1 MQSAGIVPS
10 APAYPMRSSHHADCV
25 AANGSRASPNSRRS
39 FVKRILLAAALAT
52 TTAMAVPI
60 IARSAEDAE
69 TQQAQAAQADE
80 QWGEEHR
87 GGPGHWMRGE
97 GGPSMHGWPGMH
109 HMVMH
114 RNPQERCEERLAWRA
129 AMRAYTE
136 SKLDLTPE
144 QRPLW
149 DKVQSIAQSEQQK
162 ERQLCAALKPGGET
176 TVLERLDRM
185 QQFLS
190 TRFDALQAAKP
201 AVQALYQALTPE
213 QRAIFDHPFRR

>member
-1 MQSAGIVPS
+1 
-10 APAYPMRSSHHADCV
+10 
-25 AANGSRASPNSRRS
+25 
-39 FVKRILLAAALAT
+39 VKRILLAAALAT
-52 TTAMAVPI
+52 SAAMAVPI
-60 IARSAEDAE
+60 IARSAEDGS
-69 TQQAQAAQADE
+69 TQQAQAAPADE
-80 QWGEEHR
+80 QRGDER
-87 GGPGHWMRGE
+87 DGGPGRWTHG
-97 GGPSMHGWPGMH
+97 GGPGMHGWRGMMMH
-109 HMVMH
+109 RMMMH

-136 SKLDLTPE
+136 SKLDLTTE

-149 DKVQSIAQSEQQK
+149 DKVQSVARSEQQK

-176 TVLERLDRM
+176 TVLDRLDRM

-190 TRFDALQAAKP
+190 TRLEGLQAAKP

>member
-1 MQSAGIVPS
+1 M
-10 APAYPMRSSHHADCV
+10 
-25 AANGSRASPNSRRS
+25 
-39 FVKRILLAAALAT
+39 KWILLAAALAT
-52 TTAMAVPI
+52 TTTIAVPI
-60 IARSAEDAE
+60 IARSAEDAQ

-80 QWGEEHR
+80 QSGEER
-87 GGPGHWMRGE
+87 GGGRGRWMRGGGGPGMQGWRG
-97 GGPSMHGWPGMH
+97 MMMH
-109 HMVMH
+109 HMMMR

-136 SKLDLTPE
+136 AKLDLTPE

-162 ERQLCAALKPGGET
+162 ERQLCSSLKPRNET
-176 TVLERLDRM
+176 TVLDRLDRM

-190 TRFDALQAAKP
+190 ARLDALQTAKP
-201 AVQALYQALTPE
+201 AVQSLYQALTPE